1 MNNYNRHY
9 YIDLFR
15 GIAFI
20 LMVFDHLIFDIVFFF
35 RSMWANLF
43 SKTYYLNVFANFLRE
58 YRRSDISRILRI
70 TLIVFVFLFIS
81 GVCSNFSKKVS
92 KRGLRLFV
100 LSMGITLISFIISL
114 IIQDKSIII
123 YFGIIHCISIC
134 MLLTPLM
141 KKINRVILG
150 VIAIVIIGLGFYFET
165 IRVNTNLLIIFNLI
179 PFGFTTGDYYPLFPF
194 LGFYIF
200 GFIFGEYYFIKL
212 NKPKATKKYNMNIFT
227 YFGKNALVWYFV
239 HQILLV
245 VFLFIFTGI
254 NILIYRFIL

>member
-1 MNNYNRHY
+1 MA
-9 YIDLFR
+9 I
-15 GIAFI
+15 
-20 LMVFDHLIFDIVFFF
+20 DHLIFDIVFFF
-35 RSMWANLF
+35 RSLWSNLF
-43 SKTYYLNVFANFLRE
+43 PKTHYVNVIATLLRDYRNLNISKIF
-58 YRRSDISRILRI
+58 RIV
-70 TLIVFVFLFIS
+70 LIVFVFLFIS

-114 IIQDKSIII
+114 IIQDSRIII

-134 MLLTPLM
+134 VLLTPLM

-150 VIAIVIIGLGFYFET
+150 VLGIVIIGLGFYFEDL
-165 IRVNTNLLIIFNLI
+165 RVNTNLLIIFNLI
-179 PFGFTTGDYYPLFPF
+179 PQGFATGDYYPLFPY

-212 NKPKATKKYNMNIFT
+212 NKPKVTKKYNMNIFT

-239 HQILLV
+239 HQVLIV
-245 VFLFIFTGI
+245 IFLFLFTGI
-254 NILIYRFIL
+254 NLLLYKI